1 MNRDYVLVTAT
12 WNEEKYIHH
21 TIGAVLKQTILPS
34 AWVIVSDGSTDG
46 TDEIVKAAA
55 ARNDFVVYVRKER
68 TQEQKGFA
76 SKVYAIREGLNHLNN
91 LSYSFIGHLD
101 SDVSFAPDYY
111 EQVLR
116 KFDDDPRLG
125 IAGGFILEEQANRF
139 RSRPSNTSR
148 SVAGA
153 IQLFRKECYEAIGG
167 LIPLECGGEDWYAE
181 IRARMMGWEVKAFP
195 DLQVMHH
202 KRSVDARG
210 LMAEHFRQGA
220 VDQILGT
227 HVVFELAKGFRRI
240 IEAPY
245 LAGSIVR
252 LAGYTWS
259 RYRRSNMGVPE
270 EVKGFLHE
278 EQVARLKS
286 IVSGISKGKA

>member
-12 WNEEKYIHH
+12 WNEEKYVRH
-21 TIGAVLKQTILPS
+21 TIDAVLNQTVRPIR
-34 AWVIVSDGSTDG
+34 WVIVSDGSTDK
-46 TDEIVKAAA
+46 TDEIVKETA

-91 LSYSFIGHLD
+91 VGYSFIGHLD

-116 KFDDDPRLG
+116 RFEEHARLG
-125 IAGGFILEEQANRF
+125 IAGGFICEGRDGRF
-139 RSRPSNTSR
+139 KSRPSNAAH

-153 IQLFRKECYEAIGG
+153 IQLFRRDCYDAIGG

-181 IRARMMGWEVKAFP
+181 IRARMTGWAVEAFP

-210 LMAEHFRQGA
+210 LMAEHFRQGK
-220 VDQILGT
+220 VDYMLGT
-227 HVVFELAKGFRRI
+227 RISFAIAKAVRRTT
-240 IEAPY
+240 EAPY
-245 LAGSIVR
+245 FFGSI
-252 LAGYTWS
+252 
-259 RYRRSNMGVPE
+259 
-270 EVKGFLHE
+270 
-278 EQVARLKS
+278 ARLIGYAS
-286 IVSGISKGKA
+286 LCMARPPRPVPNDVVAYLRREQLSRLTPIRPRR